1 MQEEFYKKTERILS
15 VERLG
20 SYGKNDNADQCTVLS
35 RYLWNMAICE
45 SLYSPLQLFEV
56 GLRNAIHN
64 RLKCLFGDNWYENH
78 DFPLTSFGASE
89 VYKAKEKIKKHR
101 QVETPGLVISEL
113 QFGFWTHMFEHHY
126 EDNTKF
132 LPKSIKYVFPELE
145 KKEHNRKKIKRILH
159 EIRELRNKVFHH
171 ERIVYWQDLV
181 EKHKTILE
189 VISWISPELHEMAV
203 ALDRF
208 SEIHD
213 KGIDP
218 WIEKIRDHWPKE
230 IEEEQNVRT

>member
-1 MQEEFYKKTERILS
+1 MQEEFYKKIQKILS
-15 VERLG
+15 VERLE
-20 SYGKNDNADQCTVLS
+20 SYGKKDNADQCTVLS

-64 RLKCLFGDNWYENH
+64 RLKCLFGDNWYENSN
-78 DFPLTSFGASE
+78 FKLTDWGTDE
-89 VYKAKEKIKKHR
+89 VDKAKEKIKKHR
-101 QVETPGLVISEL
+101 KLETPGLVISEL

-132 LPKSIKYVFPELE
+132 LPKSIKFIFPRLP
-145 KKEHNRKKIKRILH
+145 KSEHKRKNIKRILE

-171 ERIVYWQDLV
+171 ERIIYWQDLDK
-181 EKHKTILE
+181 KHKTIIE
-189 VISWISPELHEMAV
+189 VISWISPELYEMAV

-208 SEIHD
+208 TEIND

-218 WIEKIRDHWPKE
+218 WIEKIRYHWPKK
-230 IEEEQNVRT
+230 I

>member
-1 MQEEFYKKTERILS
+1 MQEEFYKKIQTILS

-20 SYGKNDNADQCTVLS
+20 SYGEKDNAEQCTVLS

-64 RLKCLFGDNWYENH
+64 RLKCLFGDNWYE
-78 DFPLTSFGASE
+78 DSAFPLTDWGAVE
-89 VYKAKEKIKKHR
+89 VDKVKKKIFKHR
-101 QVETPGLVISEL
+101 KIETPGLVISEL

-126 EDNTKF
+126 EDKTKF
-132 LPKSIKYVFPELE
+132 LPKSIKYVFPGLS
-145 KKEHNRKKIKRILH
+145 KSKHNRKNIKYTLE
-159 EIRELRNKVFHH
+159 EIRGLRNKVFHH

-189 VISWISPELHEMAV
+189 VIRWMSPELYEMAL

-208 SEIHD
+208 TEIYEQ
-213 KGIDP
+213 GINP
-218 WIEKIRDHWPKE
+218 WIEKIRYHWAKDME
-230 IEEEQNVRT
+230 KIR